1 VGTKAWIVYGII
13 CVVVIATVL
22 VMMLVL
28 VPQATS
34 TGLQAGSYEALA
46 KQEFTFDGSEIDTLK
61 KQYGVTQSDV
71 DKGLKTDKY
80 EEGNINPF
88 TPKKEVTIYNE
99 PTLKND
105 LVEKPLTPDSK

>member
-71 DKGLKTDKY
+71 DKGLKTDSERCKAILQELEGKANRKY
-80 EEGNINPF
+80 RCGQ
-88 TPKKEVTIYNE
+88 K
-99 PTLKND
+99 
-105 LVEKPLTPDSK
+105 